1 MSYFFFG
8 PQGHRT
14 QAFSTNTLVPPIWLL
29 VLTLV
34 CFCDFYEMSKPTQI
48 FRGAL
53 LILAGI
59 MMLYSGGRAILAIWL
74 ICTACLGAFLIVP
87 RPNTH
92 RPLRDLAHLLLGL
105 LVLIG
110 LL

>member
-1 MSYFFFG
+1 
-8 PQGHRT
+8 
-14 QAFSTNTLVPPIWLL
+14 
-29 VLTLV
+29 
-34 CFCDFYEMSKPTQI
+34 
-48 FRGAL
+48 
-53 LILAGI
+53 

-110 LL
+110 LLYIADAAMGGTLDMRIHYTLSHLNKDGLSSTAFFRL